1 MSTDVFFTRESLD
14 QCLKALAKEFRKLN
28 GKAMPAEIVLIGGAS
43 VLANYGFRD
52 MTYDVD
58 AMIQASSAMKDAI
71 NHTGDALG
79 LPNGWL
85 NSDFTHTKSYSPK
98 LLQYSVYYKRF
109 SNIVTVRTVTGEY
122 LIAMKLMS
130 GRQYKNDI
138 SDIVGI
144 LREQREKGKP
154 ISFEQIDAAVYNL
167 YDGWDRMPQ
176 EAKPLIENILSSDN
190 LEPLYQMYR
199 SEEKAGK
206 EVLVDF
212 EKNHPGV
219 TNEDNVNDI
228 LKQLKARRKKEGQE
242 R

>member
-1 MSTDVFFTRESLD
+1 
-14 QCLKALAKEFRKLN
+14 
-28 GKAMPAEIVLIGGAS
+28 MPAEIFLIGGAS

-58 AMIQASSAMKDAI
+58 AMMQASSAMKDAI
-71 NHTGDALG
+71 NRTGDALG

-85 NSDFTHTKSYSPK
+85 NSDFMQTRSYSPK
-98 LLQYSVYYKRF
+98 LLQYSVYYKKF

-167 YDGWDRMPQ
+167 YDGWGRMPQ
-176 EAKPLIENILSSDN
+176 EAKPLIESILSSDN
-190 LEPLYQMYR
+190 LEILYQMYR

-206 EVLVDF
+206 EALVDF

>member
-14 QCLKALAKEFRKLN
+14 QCLKALSKEFRKLN

-71 NHTGDALG
+71 NRTGDALG

-85 NSDFTHTKSYSPK
+85 NSDFMQTRSYSPK
-98 LLQYSVYYKRF
+98 LLQYSVYYKKF

-167 YDGWDRMPQ
+167 YDGWGRMPQ
-176 EAKPLIENILSSDN
+176 EAKPLIESILSSDN
-190 LEPLYQMYR
+190 LEILYQMYR

-206 EVLVDF
+206 EALVDF

-219 TNEDNVNDI
+219 TNEDNVTDI